1 MRASILSIA
10 FVGAWLVPT
19 GVLYWILSDEY
30 AGIVLLL
37 LGGVAMFGLAAY
49 LVGATRGTP
58 PGPDDDESA
67 DPGAGTADGPVPVLR
82 AVPPASVWPALIAAG
97 AAIVAYG
104 LAFTPWIWLPGL
116 AFLALALAGY
126 ARETSP

>member
-10 FVGAWLVPT
+10 FVGAWLVPA
-19 GVLYWILSDEY
+19 GILYWTLSGDH

-37 LGGVAMFGLAAY
+37 AGGVAMLGLASY
-49 LVGATRGTP
+49 LVGATRGGP
-58 PGPDDDESA
+58 AGPDDDETA
-67 DPGAGTADGPVPVLR
+67 GPGAGTADGPVPVLR
-82 AVPPASVWPALIAAG
+82 AVPPASAWPALIAAG
-97 AAIVAYG
+97 AALVAWG

-116 AFLALALAGY
+116 LFLALALAGY